1 MKDALK
7 TVSIIGAGI
16 AGLAASIRL
25 ALQGYTVAVYEANDY
40 PGGKVFEWENEG
52 YRFDM
57 GPTVFTMPSFLKE
70 LFDLAGKEMNDY
82 IEIIQPEVPFHYF
95 FEDGLVLKFH
105 SDLEKLILEIASKT
119 NDQPEAIRAYLKNV
133 ETKFELTKNV
143 FLHNSL
149 NILSNYLTKDAL
161 RGVLRI
167 NEVEVFTSMDKSN
180 RSAFKDQRTI
190 DLFNSF
196 ASYLGSNPYKAPG
209 VLNVISHFQINGG
222 VYLPVGGMQSILKAM
237 YKLACE
243 LGVRFYFGQKVD
255 KILVEKKRAL
265 GLSIQGEL
273 VTSDLVISNMDV
285 YFTYKHLMPDQVE
298 PKMVLDHPKSHSVMV
313 FHWGVKKSFPQL
325 ALHNMFLSSD
335 MSDEY
340 KTIYKNAD
348 IGDHFTYYVYIS
360 KKVNDEDAPVGCEN
374 WYVLVNAPNLQGQD
388 WDSMQRKVRRKLLE
402 KMNRSLG
409 EDIEQYIQFERI
421 RDPRD
426 HARQTNIAFGA
437 IYGNSFDQTFSAFLR
452 HSNFSKR
459 IKNLYFC
466 GGTVHPGSGVPL
478 TLLSAKIVANLIAQ
492 KYGPQPVVNEK

>member
-1 MKDALK
+1 MKDTFK

-16 AGLAASIRL
+16 AGIASSIRL
-25 ALQGYTVAVYEANDY
+25 ALHGYTVAVYEANDY
-40 PGGKVFEWENEG
+40 PGGKIFEWKNEG

-70 LFDLAGKEMNDY
+70 LFDLAGKEMSDY
-82 IEIIQPEVPFHYF
+82 LEIIQPEVPFHYF

-119 NDQPEAIRAYLKNV
+119 NDHPDTIRAYLKNV

-161 RGVLRI
+161 RGMLRI

-180 RSAFKDQRTI
+180 RSAFKDQRTV

-222 VYLPVGGMQSILKAM
+222 VYLPVGGMQSILNAM

-243 LGVRFYFGQKVD
+243 LGVQFYFGHKVD
-255 KILVEKKRAL
+255 QILVEKKRAV
-265 GLSIQGEL
+265 GLSIQGESIR
-273 VTSDLVISNMDV
+273 SDLVISNMDV
-285 YFTYKHLMPDQVE
+285 YFTYKHLMPGQVE
-298 PKMVLDHPKSHSVMV
+298 PKKVLDHPKSHSVMV
-313 FHWGVKKSFPQL
+313 FHWGMKKSFPQL
-325 ALHNMFLSSD
+325 ALHNMFLSAD

-340 KTIYKNAD
+340 NTIYKNAD
-348 IGDHFTYYVYIS
+348 IGDHFTYYVNIS
-360 KKVNDEDAPVGCEN
+360 KKVNDQDAPAACEN

-388 WDSMQRKVRRKLLE
+388 WDEMQRKVRRNLLK
-402 KMNRSLG
+402 KMKESLG

-426 HARQTNIAFGA
+426 HAKQTNIAFGA
-437 IYGNSFDQTFSAFLR
+437 IYGNSFDQMFSAFLR

-492 KYGPQPVVNEK
+492 QYGQQPMVNEK

>member
-1 MKDALK
+1 MKDASK
-7 TVSIIGAGI
+7 RISIIGAGI
-16 AGLAASIRL
+16 AGIAAAIRL
-25 ALQGYTVAVYEANDY
+25 ALQGHQVTVFEANDY
-40 PGGKVFEWENEG
+40 PGGKVFEWEFEG

-57 GPTVFTMPSFLKE
+57 GPTVFTMPAYLEE
-70 LFDLAGKEMNDY
+70 LFDLAGKNMGDY
-82 IEIIQPEVPFHYF
+82 IEILQPEVPFHYF
-95 FEDGLVLKFH
+95 FGDGLVLHFY
-105 SDLEKLILEIASKT
+105 SDLEKLVTEIATKT
-119 NDQPEAIRAYLKNV
+119 NDSPEAIKAYFKNV

-161 RGVLRI
+161 RGMLRI
-167 NEVEVFTSMDKSN
+167 GEVDVFTSMDKSN
-180 RSAFKDQRTI
+180 RVAFRDQRTV

-222 VYLPVGGMQSILKAM
+222 VYLPVGGMQSILNGL
-237 YKLACE
+237 YTLACE
-243 LGVRFYFGQKVD
+243 LGVTFQFGQKVER
-255 KILVEKKRAL
+255 ILVQDKKAC
-265 GLSIQGEL
+265 GISVQGQDFP
-273 VTSDLVISNMDV
+273 SDLVISNMDV
-285 YFTYKHLMPDQVE
+285 YFTYKHLMQDQVE
-298 PKMVLDHPKSHSVMV
+298 PKKVLDHPKSHSVMV
-313 FHWGVKKSFPQL
+313 FHWGMKKSFPQL

-340 KTIYKNAD
+340 NTIYKNAD
-348 IGDHFTYYVYIS
+348 IGDHFTYYINIS
-360 KKVNDEDAPVGCEN
+360 KKINEGDAPDGCEN

-388 WDSMQRKVRRKLLE
+388 CYAMQQKVRKKLLA
-402 KMNRSLG
+402 KLALALG
-409 EDIEQYIQFERI
+409 EDVEPCIQFERI

-459 IKNLYFC
+459 IENLYFC

-478 TLLSAKIVANLIAQ
+478 TLLSAKIVSNLIARKFGGQ
-492 KYGPQPVVNEK
+492 VRVHD